1 MTRTISAMRAGAAG
15 LAVALSLTVAG
26 CSGDRPTMPAGQNFS
41 PNQATRFSLVKGDL
55 PSEFK
60 RVESGTRTEPCDS
73 GWLANQGALTE
84 TASEA
89 AIKVQLL
96 ALSPQ
101 RCHLSEYEKI
111 MRDPE
116 TDGIGVTG
124 YLVFAAVF
132 PDSDAASRAL
142 PLLRQSVSDPLYRE
156 SFSEAGE
163 DVNPAEDVAAT
174 GLGDESVAGL
184 KRAFGPPGV
193 QIIDPSDS
201 YVYIWRVRNV
211 AVRLYGG
218 ADLTEREVLQIA
230 KNISDRVV
238 R

>member
-1 MTRTISAMRAGAAG
+1 MTRTISAMRAGVAG
-15 LAVALSLTVAG
+15 LALALSLTLAG

-41 PNQATRFSLVKGDL
+41 PNQATRFSLAKGDL

-84 TASEA
+84 TANEA

-101 RCHLSEYEKI
+101 RCHLSEYEKVV
-111 MRDPE
+111 RDPE
-116 TDGIGVTG
+116 TDGISATG

-132 PDSDAASRAL
+132 PDSDAASKAL

-156 SFSEAGE
+156 SFAEAGE
-163 DVNPAEDVAAT
+163 DVSPAEDIPAT

-184 KRAFGPPGV
+184 KRDSGPPGV
-193 QIIDPSDS
+193 QMTDPSDS
-201 YVYIWRVRNV
+201 YIYIWRVRNV

-230 KNISDRVV
+230 ENISDRVV
-238 R
+238 K

>member
-1 MTRTISAMRAGAAG
+1 MVLS
-15 LAVALSLTVAG
+15 VAVAG
-26 CSGDRPTMPAGQNFS
+26 CAGDRQSMPAGQNFS
-41 PNQATRFSLVKGDL
+41 PNQATRFSLAKGDL

-84 TASEA
+84 TANEA
-89 AIKVQLL
+89 AVKSQLL
-96 ALSPQ
+96 ALRPQ
-101 RCHLSEYEKI
+101 RCHLSEYEKV

-116 TDGIGVTG
+116 TDNISATG

-132 PDSDAASRAL
+132 PDSEAASKAL
-142 PLLRQSVSDPLYRE
+142 PLLRQSLSDPLYQE
-156 SFSEAGE
+156 SFAEAGE
-163 DVNPAEDVAAT
+163 DVSPAEDVAAT

-184 KRAFGPPGV
+184 KRASGPPGV
-193 QIIDPSDS
+193 HMTDPSES

-211 AVRLYGG
+211 AVRLDGG
-218 ADLTEREVLQIA
+218 VDLTEREVLQIA